1 MNKGFGLIDT
11 IIGLFLLGLIVVL
24 ILPIF
29 TSVYNQY
36 SKINSK
42 TEMIYLGESIYERLC
57 SKDEYSKELID
68 SLTHNDEVIFDDV
81 SVEYLQKYES
91 RIIKIEESEIFL
103 KINIIINPKSNGGNI
118 SDVEFEASILK

>member
-91 RIIKIEESEIFL
+91 RIIKIEEKLS
-103 KINIIINPKSNGGNI
+103 KNQYNYQS
-118 SDVEFEASILK
+118 